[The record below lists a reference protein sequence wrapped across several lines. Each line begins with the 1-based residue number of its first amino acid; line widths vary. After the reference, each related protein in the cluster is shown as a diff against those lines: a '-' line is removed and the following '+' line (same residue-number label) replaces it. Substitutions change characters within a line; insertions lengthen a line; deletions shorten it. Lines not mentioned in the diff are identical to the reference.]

1 MPTKFQVAHNAL
13 LNDHFGEARD
23 DGSAG
28 LKRLPET
35 LTSLHARNI
44 AFQEALRRERERAVK
59 IKQAADAIEAAKRA
73 NKKVKDERLAK
84 QREARARLLEQ
95 GAARRDKKLQ
105 QKEQQRVQRC
115 ARTAEKNGE
124 GLKALKTAKD
134 QPLLDWEQKEDRLEA
149 EAEYRRAVI
158 VEKKRQIFLLK
169 PRSDRDPPRNTP
181 TAATARLLWDYDF
194 DERLVPDDEIKGR
207 WDKKLLGGGRSGSVS
222 FSQKR
227 QKAYT
232 AAARTHKRTL
242 ALCEEADRMLKPAL
256 TGNRTF
262 SALVEDKLMEEA
274 FIGMEAKAEA
284 RTDRIL
290 RLMDRD
296 VVEQYLREDAEQLL
310 RSIELGALIME

>member
-1 MPTKFQVAHNAL
+1 M
-13 LNDHFGEARD
+13 
-23 DGSAG
+23 
-28 LKRLPET
+28 
-35 LTSLHARNI
+35 
-44 AFQEALRRERERAVK
+44 
-59 IKQAADAIEAAKRA
+59 
-73 NKKVKDERLAK
+73 
-84 QREARARLLEQ
+84 
-95 GAARRDKKLQ
+95 
-105 QKEQQRVQRC
+105 QRC
-115 ARTAEKNGE
+115 ARTAEKNAE

-256 TGNRTF
+256 TRKRTF
-262 SALVEDKLMEEA
+262 SALVEDELIEEA
-274 FIGMEAKAEA
+274 FKGMEAKAEA
-284 RTDRIL
+284 RTDHIL